1 MIARKS
7 RFHFV
12 LLFGPGTEHQ
22 LWHDHEF
29 DCLRSAIDA
38 NMIVRWQPRL
48 IRLATVQR
56 CVSILINRQ
65 DNHLIVNSD
74 LPALL
79 RRHIQTVIAN
89 VSPRS
94 HTELETA
101 FASL

>member
-22 LWHDHEF
+22 LWHVREF
-29 DCLRSAIDA
+29 NGLGSAIDA
-38 NMIVRWQPRL
+38 NMIVRWQSRL

-56 CVSILINRQ
+56 CVSILINPQ
-65 DNHLIVNSD
+65 DNHLLVNSE

-89 VSPRS
+89 VSSRS
-94 HTELETA
+94 HTELETD